1 MSTIEELEN
10 CADVFNELIE
20 YQENLK
26 ERERNRC
33 GVRSISKTFHTRCHR
48 CHSRLKI
55 LSGSQYCPD
64 CNWDSLEDLYS
75 SKAA

>member
-1 MSTIEELEN
+1 MRTIEELEN
-10 CADVFNELIE
+10 ANAVLQELTKN
-20 YQENLK
+20 YDYLK

-33 GVRSISKTFHTRCHR
+33 GVRSLTKTCRTRCHR
-48 CHSRLKI
+48 CDSRLKI

-64 CNWDSLEDLYS
+64 CNWDSLEDPCS